1 MLKTCSSLFVA
12 YPSDLQKNTN
22 QCKEQVITIL
32 IYNTINNRAVLFLYP
47 CLMYMITDSG
57 QI

>member
-22 QCKEQVITIL
+22 QRKEQVITIL
-32 IYNTINNRAVLFLYP
+32 KQNK
-47 CLMYMITDSG
+47 
-57 QI
+57 